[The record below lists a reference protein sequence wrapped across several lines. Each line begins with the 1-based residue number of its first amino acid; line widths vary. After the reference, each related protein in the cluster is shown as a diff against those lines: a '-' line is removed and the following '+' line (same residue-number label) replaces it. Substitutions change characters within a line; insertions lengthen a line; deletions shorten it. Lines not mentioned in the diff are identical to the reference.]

1 MPSPIADERLVA
13 ASLDGDE
20 EAFAALVS
28 RHAGRARAVA
38 LAHVRRPEEA
48 DDVVQEAVLA
58 AFLGLRRLRDPRR
71 FSSWLCAI
79 AANLAKMRLRRD
91 RVARSLGDVSGG
103 ALVPEGV
110 DLRLDAEDDLE
121 ALDVLPA
128 GEREAVVLHYVDG
141 FSCDEI
147 AARLG
152 RSPGAVRVRLHRARR
167 RLRAHL
173 GIHLTPRKEL
183 GMIEVVPENVVVRM
197 VEDESRLASERLR
210 IVVLREKD
218 GDRRLP
224 IWIGAA
230 EGDALALHLG
240 GDALPRPL
248 TIDLAGRLVEAA
260 GARVEDVRISALRE
274 KTFYAVVRLAVGDRV
289 EEVDARP
296 SDALNLAVRVGA
308 PVFVDDEVME
318 QAGRRPDN
326 LEAEFDSYPLEEER
340 PPGVWRPLS
349 AELVKSLYP
358 AP

>member
-1 MPSPIADERLVA
+1 MRSPIADERLVA

-20 EAFAALVS
+20 NAFAALVS
-28 RHAGRARAVA
+28 RHAARARAVA

-58 AFLGLRRLRDPRR
+58 AFLGLRRLREPRR

-79 AANLAKMRLRRD
+79 VANLAKMRLRRD

-121 ALDVLPA
+121 ALDVLPDA
-128 GEREAVVLHYVDG
+128 EREAVVLHYVDG
-141 FSCDEI
+141 LSCDEV
-147 AARLG
+147 AARVG

-183 GMIEVVPENVVVRM
+183 EMVEVVPENVVVRM
-197 VEDESRLASERLR
+197 AEDGQLANERLR
-210 IVVLREKD
+210 IVVLKEAD
-218 GDRRLP
+218 GERRLP
-224 IWIGAA
+224 IWIGAS

-240 GDALPRPL
+240 GDAFPRPI
-248 TIDLAGRLVEAA
+248 TVDLAGRLVEAA
-260 GARVEDVRISALRE
+260 GARIEDVRISALRE
-274 KTFYAVVRLAVGDRV
+274 KTFYAVVRLAVGDGV

-308 PVFVDDEVME
+308 SIFVDEAVME
-318 QAGRRPDN
+318 QAGRRPDA
-326 LEAEFDSYPLEEER
+326 LEAEFDSYPSGEER
-340 PPGVWRPLS
+340 SPGTWRPLS
-349 AELVKSLYP
+349 ADFVRSLYP
-358 AP
+358 TP